1 MKLAIMQPYFLP
13 YIGYWQL
20 LNAVDRFV
28 VYDNI
33 QFTKK
38 GWINRNR
45 FLLNGR
51 DELFTIPVRK
61 DSEYRHVVERV
72 VAADFDR
79 EKLLNRLAA
88 AYRRAPHFATVFPL
102 VSELV
107 QADSANLFEFIYHSI
122 ERVAAYLGIETPLV
136 ISSTVPIDHSLRAE
150 EKVLALCRAWGAD
163 TYLNPIGGRELY
175 AKDRFQAAGITL
187 HFLQTRPITYPQFNG
202 EFVPNLSILDV
213 MMFNSPTEIRAMLG
227 EFDLV

>member
-20 LNAVDRFV
+20 WNAVDAFV

-45 FLLNGR
+45 FLLNGA
-51 DELFTIPVRK
+51 DELFTIPVKK
-61 DSEYRHVVERV
+61 DSEYLNVVERA
-72 VAADFDR
+72 VAPDFDR
-79 EKLLNRLAA
+79 DKLLNRLAG
-88 AYRRAPHFATVFPL
+88 AYRRAPHFDAVFPL
-102 VSELV
+102 VTGIVRAE
-107 QADSANLFEFIYHSI
+107 SANLFEYLFHSM
-122 ERVAAYLGIETPLV
+122 RQVAGYLGITTPV
-136 ISSTVPIDHSLRAE
+136 VVSSTVPIDHSLRAE
-150 EKVLALCRAWGAD
+150 EKVLALCRALKAD

-175 AKDRFQAAGITL
+175 DKAQFRAGGIDL

-202 EFVPNLSILDV
+202 AFVPNLSILDV
-213 MMFNSPTEIRAMLG
+213 MMFNSPAAIRAMLR